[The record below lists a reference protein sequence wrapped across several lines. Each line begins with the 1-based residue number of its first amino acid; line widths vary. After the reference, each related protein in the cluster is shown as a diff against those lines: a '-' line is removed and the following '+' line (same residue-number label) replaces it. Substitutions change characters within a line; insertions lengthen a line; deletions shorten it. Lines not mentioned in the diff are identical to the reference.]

1 MRLENQIGFMQQDV
15 KKYEKTAKNSESD
28 IGSMKEHFLIEIQ

>member
-15 KKYEKTAKNSESD
+15 KKYEKTAKFIKTPNPISAQW
-28 IGSMKEHFLIEIQ
+28 KNTF